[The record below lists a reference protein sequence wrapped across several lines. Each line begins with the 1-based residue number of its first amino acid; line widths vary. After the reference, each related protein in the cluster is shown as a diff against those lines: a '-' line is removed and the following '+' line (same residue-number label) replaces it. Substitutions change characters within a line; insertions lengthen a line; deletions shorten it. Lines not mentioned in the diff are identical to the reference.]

1 MHINNGIDLNYFY
14 PNNQIGLKFRK
25 HNIDKDTFLIGIL
38 ARYSPQKNFDILIKS
53 LDNLKNNINFMCM
66 MAGKNIS
73 IENKTLNKLINK
85 YKLNNNCI
93 LCDEIQHT
101 NEYLNSLNI
110 HILPSSYG
118 EGVSNSVLEALACGI
133 PSIISTVGD
142 YESLSISNDFIFKKN
157 DYLSFLRKYLIIKNI
172 KNHNYLV
179 DIKKI
184 YKSR

>member
-1 MHINNGIDLNYFY
+1 
-14 PNNQIGLKFRK
+14 
-25 HNIDKDTFLIGIL
+25 
-38 ARYSPQKNFDILIKS
+38 
-53 LDNLKNNINFMCM
+53 MCM
-66 MAGKNIS
+66 MAGKNINLQ
-73 IENKTLNKLINK
+73 NKTLNKLINK

-93 LCDEIQHT
+93 LCDEIKHT

-157 DYLSFLRKYLIIKNI
+157 NYLELSNKISNYKKNI
-172 KNHNYLV
+172 KDKNYLV
-179 DIKKI
+179 NIKKRSI
-184 YKSR
+184 NLAENNFNYDNFIKNYVNLWKK